1 MRISDWSSD
10 VCSSD
15 LGLAAEGP
23 VAADPANDRPG
34 ADDAAHGVDGA
45 TDDVAAGLGHIAH
58 RADHADGSAEGIGR
72 DTGVGQR
79 VGDPER
85 NSQAET
91 GRADGGTAVI
101 NEHPTCRLTHE
112 NKKTTRNT

>member
-58 RADHADGSAEGIGR
+58 RADNTDGSAEGIGR
-72 DTGVGQR
+72 YTGVGQR
-79 VGDPER
+79 ACDPER
-85 NSQAET
+85 NSKEVAA
-91 GRADGGTAVI
+91 GRAGRGGGSEEGRVGKAWCWT
-101 NEHPTCRLTHE
+101 
-112 NKKTTRNT
+112 